1 MEFQEFSDGFFKG
14 LLNHLGDGVLVVDGQ
29 VVYANRLALRIFG
42 YDEESISDKSIQDLF
57 SGVGLTTFSD
67 KNVDDLD
74 LKITVGTRRDKT
86 TFMLEYCLR
95 HLVTHDRTYMV
106 YTFRDISEFNMIKS
120 KVVKMEEILKR
131 KQKELD
137 VFTQNANRMVHEKTS
152 KLREANTELRRAFQE
167 LKEKEGK
174 LIQKERWVSI
184 GQLSAGVAHEI
195 NNPLG
200 FVQNNIFALQLYVS
214 KFTQMMGHYH
224 RFLVSVDDERH
235 VQSMSELQHIEND
248 LRVDVALKDL
258 DTLFDQT
265 QEGIKRMADIV
276 RALKNFSHL
285 ETLVNQS
292 LFDLNTGLANTL
304 VICQNEHKYHAIVET
319 SYGDIPLVHCDA
331 GKISQVFLNLIIN
344 ACHAIKESFDETN
357 RGLIK
362 IATSFESG
370 HVYCRISD
378 NGPGI
383 SNEIQRKIFDPF
395 FTTKDP
401 QNGTGLGL
409 SLSYDIIQKH
419 NGELYVESEI
429 GEGATFVVKLPI

>member
-14 LLNHLGDGVLVVDGQ
+14 LLNHLADGVLVVDGQ
-29 VVYANRLALRIFG
+29 VVYANRLALHIFG
-42 YDEESISDKSIQDLF
+42 YDEDSISNKSIQDLF
-57 SGVGLTTFSD
+57 SGIGLTTFSD
-67 KNVDDLD
+67 TNVDDLD

-106 YTFRDISEFNMIKS
+106 YSFRDISEFNMIKS

-137 VFTQNANRMVHEKTS
+137 VFTENANRMVLEKTAN
-152 KLREANTELRRAFQE
+152 LREANSELRRAFQE

-200 FVQNNIFALQLYVS
+200 FVQNNLFALQLYVS

-224 RFLVSVDDERH
+224 RFLVTIEDTDHLR
-235 VQSMSELQHIEND
+235 ELRHIEEELSLD
-248 LRVDVALKDL
+248 AALKDL
-258 DTLFDQT
+258 ENLFSQT
-265 QEGIKRMADIV
+265 QEGIKRMSDIV
-276 RALKNFSHL
+276 KSLKNFSHL
-285 ETLVNQS
+285 EKLVDQS
-292 LFDLNTGLANTL
+292 LFDINAGLANTL
-304 VICQNEHKYHAIVET
+304 VICQNEHKYHAIVDT
-319 SYGDIPLVHCDA
+319 SFGDIPLVICDA

-344 ACHAIKESFDETN
+344 ACQAIKETFDESHH
-357 RGLIK
+357 GLIK
-362 IATSFESG
+362 ISTSFESG

-383 SNEIQRKIFDPF
+383 SKEIQRKIFDPF
-395 FTTKDP
+395 FTTKNP
-401 QNGTGLGL
+401 QIGTGLGL

-429 GEGATFVVKLPI
+429 GEGATFVLKLPV